1 MTQPRWVRTAIGA
14 VVVVKVLG
22 LVPFLAG
29 PARRSD
35 PQATASEMQ
44 PAAPVAEQGGSEGQA
59 GNSPGAASE
68 RREGSRIPA
77 EDPSAAFSAQSNV
90 VREFH
95 EAMRRRSEEI
105 AAREA
110 DLLQRENAIAA
121 ASKDL
126 EKKITHLESLGTAA
140 SEVQQP
146 AMEEL
151 GKIYGAMKAEEA
163 APLLDRLD
171 DETVLAIFGH
181 MKQRQ
186 ISAVLPLMNPE
197 KAVALTELLG
207 GRGRSRK
214 PTGEGGG

>member
-1 MTQPRWVRTAIGA
+1 MTQPRWLRAAIGA

-35 PQATASEMQ
+35 PQATAASEMQ
-44 PAAPVAEQGGSEGQA
+44 PAAPVTEQGGSEGQA
-59 GNSPGAASE
+59 ANSPGKTGD
-68 RREGSRIPA
+68 RREGSQISGDDA
-77 EDPSAAFSAQSNV
+77 STEFSAQTNA
-90 VREFH
+90 VREFQ
-95 EAMRRRSEEI
+95 EAMRRRSEQI

-110 DLLQRENAIAA
+110 GLLQREDAIAA

-126 EKKITHLESLGTAA
+126 EKKIAHLESLGTAA
-140 SEVQQP
+140 NEAQQP

-171 DETVLAIFGH
+171 DQTVLAIFGH

-207 GRGRSRK
+207 GRSRK
-214 PTGEGGG
+214 PTGEGGR

>member
-44 PAAPVAEQGGSEGQA
+44 PAAPVTGQAGSEGQA
-59 GNSPGAASE
+59 ANSPGKTGD
-68 RREGSRIPA
+68 RREGSRISGD
-77 EDPSAAFSAQSNV
+77 DPSAEFSAQSNA
-90 VREFH
+90 VREFQ

-110 DLLQRENAIAA
+110 GLLQREDAIAA

-126 EKKITHLESLGTAA
+126 EKKIAHLESLGTAA
-140 SEVQQP
+140 SEAQQP

-207 GRGRSRK
+207 GRNRK
-214 PTGEGGG
+214 PTGEGGR